1 MKTNQFLLKGIL
13 LLILF
18 GMILVQLSAQD
29 KNQGKAIKQ
38 NPKQQTNTPAT
49 SPVSPPSPP
58 SPNTPP
64 PPPPVPDAEQEG
76 PPPALDLPDLTNE
89 QKEKI
94 KKIDLQQMGAMTPLR
109 NQMREK
115 RVRLTTILTTMP
127 VDMKAADQIA
137 DEIGKIVTS
146 ILKVQ
151 IRHDQELRGLLTP
164 DQQIIFDA
172 RPKPFMK
179 RRPGL

>member
-1 MKTNQFLLKGIL
+1 MKTKQFLLKGIIL
-13 LLILF
+13 LVFF

-29 KNQGKAIKQ
+29 KNQGKALKQ
-38 NPKQQTNTPAT
+38 NPKQQNT
-49 SPVSPPSPP
+49 SPTSPTTPP

-64 PPPPVPDAEQEG
+64 PPPPLPDAEQDG
-76 PPPALDLPDLTNE
+76 PPLPLDLPDLTNE

-94 KKIDLQQMGAMTPLR
+94 KKVDLQQMGAITPLR

-127 VDMKAADQIA
+127 FDMKAADQVA

-146 ILKVQ
+146 ILKVE

>member
-1 MKTNQFLLKGIL
+1 MKTNQFLLKGII

-29 KNQGKAIKQ
+29 KNQGKALKQ
-38 NPKQQTNTPAT
+38 NPKQQTT
-49 SPVSPPSPP
+49 SPVSPPSTPT
-58 SPNTPP
+58 PNTPP
-64 PPPPVPDAEQEG
+64 PPPPIPDAEQEG
-76 PPPALDLPDLTNE
+76 PPPTLDLPDLTNE

-94 KKIDLQQMGAMTPLR
+94 KKIDLQQMGAITPLR

-115 RVRLTTILTTMP
+115 RVRMTTILTTMP

-146 ILKVQ
+146 ILKVH
-151 IRHDQELRGLLTP
+151 IRHDQELRNLLSP

-172 RPKPFMK
+172 RPKPFLK
-179 RRPGL
+179 RK